1 MIRVDYF
8 NRMLNIWY
16 RTDLMIKSRPITL
29 LLTCLALAACQAT
42 PQSPAQEST
51 LGAELSV
58 LAAETFLADI
68 AQNVAGERVAVESI
82 LPLDLDPHTYEPT
95 PQDLVKIANSQLLI
109 VNGAGFEFWMDELI
123 ENSGGEQLVIE
134 ASEGLAESSERPG
147 DPHFWLDPVS
157 VITYV
162 ENIRDGLSTVD
173 PAGEP
178 VYRRNAAAYIDE
190 LKMLDVWIMDD
201 VKQVPKERRILVTNH
216 ESFGYYADRYGF
228 EIIGTIIPSAST
240 GSSPSAQQLVQLV
253 DEIRRTNAPAIFLES
268 GSNPQLAEQVARET
282 DVKVIGDLYTHSI
295 SPPDGAAPSYL
306 DMMMYNTR
314 TIVEALK

>member
-1 MIRVDYF
+1 
-8 NRMLNIWY
+8 
-16 RTDLMIKSRPITL
+16 MIKSRPITL

-51 LGAELSV
+51 PGAELSV

-95 PQDLVKIANSQLLI
+95 PQDLVKITNSQLLI

-173 PAGEP
+173 PAGEL

-201 VKQVPKERRILVTNH
+201 VKQLPKERRILVTNH

>member
-1 MIRVDYF
+1 
-8 NRMLNIWY
+8 
-16 RTDLMIKSRPITL
+16 MIKSRPITL

-51 LGAELSV
+51 PGAELSV

-95 PQDLVKIANSQLLI
+95 PQDLVKITNSQLLI

-123 ENSGGEQLVIE
+123 ENRGGEQLVIE

-162 ENIRDGLSTVD
+162 ENIRGGLSTVD

>member
-51 LGAELSV
+51 PGAELSV

-95 PQDLVKIANSQLLI
+95 PQDLVKITNSQLLI

-123 ENSGGEQLVIE
+123 ENRGGEQLVIE

-201 VKQVPKERRILVTNH
+201 VKQLPKERRILVTNH

>member
-51 LGAELSV
+51 LGADLSV

-201 VKQVPKERRILVTNH
+201 VKQLPKERRILVTNH

>member
-8 NRMLNIWY
+8 NLMLNIWY
-16 RTDLMIKSRPITL
+16 RTDLMIKSRLITL
-29 LLTCLALAACQAT
+29 LIACLILVACQA
-42 PQSPAQEST
+42 PLQSVAQESVS
-51 LGAELSV
+51 GVDLSV

-82 LPLDLDPHTYEPT
+82 LPLELDPHTYEPT
-95 PQDLVKIANSQLLI
+95 PQDLVKIAEGQVLI

-134 ASEGLAESSERPG
+134 ASAGLAESGKRPG

-157 VITYV
+157 VFTYV
-162 ENIRDGLSTVD
+162 ENIRDGLSAVD

-178 VYRRNAAAYIDE
+178 VYRRNAADYIDE
-190 LKMLDVWIMDD
+190 LKTLDGWITD
-201 VKQVPKERRILVTNH
+201 QVEQLPPEQRILVTNH

-228 EIIGTIIPSAST
+228 EVIGTIIPSVST

-253 DEIRRTNAPAIFLES
+253 DEIKRTNAPAIFLES

-282 DVKVIGDLYTHSI
+282 SVKVIEGLYTHSI
-295 SPPDGAAPSYL
+295 SPPGGEAPSYI

>member
-51 LGAELSV
+51 PGAELSV

-95 PQDLVKIANSQLLI
+95 PQDLVKITNSQLLI

-201 VKQVPKERRILVTNH
+201 VKQLPKERRILVTNH

>member
-51 LGAELSV
+51 PGAELSV

-95 PQDLVKIANSQLLI
+95 PQDLVKITNSQLLI

-162 ENIRDGLSTVD
+162 ENIRGGLSTVD
-173 PAGEP
+173 PAGEL

-201 VKQVPKERRILVTNH
+201 VKQLPKERRILVTNH

>member
-1 MIRVDYF
+1 
-8 NRMLNIWY
+8 
-16 RTDLMIKSRPITL
+16 MIKSRPITL

-51 LGAELSV
+51 PGAELSV

-95 PQDLVKIANSQLLI
+95 PQDLVKITNSQLLI

-201 VKQVPKERRILVTNH
+201 VKQLPKERRILVTNH

>member
-51 LGAELSV
+51 PGAELSV

-95 PQDLVKIANSQLLI
+95 PQDLVKITNSQLLI

-201 VKQVPKERRILVTNH
+201 VKQLPKERRILVTNH

-314 TIVEALK
+314 TIVGALK

>member
-1 MIRVDYF
+1 
-8 NRMLNIWY
+8 
-16 RTDLMIKSRPITL
+16 MIKSRPITL

-51 LGAELSV
+51 PGEELSV

-95 PQDLVKIANSQLLI
+95 PQDLVKITNSQLLI

-201 VKQVPKERRILVTNH
+201 VKQLPKERRILVTNH

>member
-16 RTDLMIKSRPITL
+16 RTVLMIKSRPITL

-51 LGAELSV
+51 PGAELSV

-95 PQDLVKIANSQLLI
+95 PQDLVKITNSQLLI

-162 ENIRDGLSTVD
+162 ENIRGGLSTVD

-201 VKQVPKERRILVTNH
+201 VKQLPKERRILVTNH

>member
-51 LGAELSV
+51 PGAELSV

-95 PQDLVKIANSQLLI
+95 PQDLVKITNSQLLI

-173 PAGEP
+173 PAGEL

-190 LKMLDVWIMDD
+190 LKMLDVWIMDY
-201 VKQVPKERRILVTNH
+201 VKQLPKERRILVTNH

>member
-51 LGAELSV
+51 PGAELSV

-95 PQDLVKIANSQLLI
+95 PQDLVKITNSQLLI

-123 ENSGGEQLVIE
+123 ENRGGEQLVIE

-173 PAGEP
+173 PAGEL

-201 VKQVPKERRILVTNH
+201 VKQLPKERRILVTNH